1 MFDLDS
7 GGNQAEADDETISES
22 TIQGDRVIFH
32 HLPAYKFEQELK
44 ADANENIYNTYFN
57 SLSRTMAQY
66 QWSKDLFSK
75 LSRNIELVHDRYIEG
90 DEFNRKRCYDLN
102 FWLYNEVY
110 KNLQSSPKD
119 IVYFNH
125 ISTMLKDVWK
135 KIVDDKI
142 RNDDYKCY
150 PDEKL
155 LVNIGFLQEIKDLFD
170 FYEDFNEMKKEII
183 ADTYNSC
190 FKYLDYLKQRIPV
203 YYTWRDSCKVE
214 DFACKRYI
222 DDYMK
227 YRPASI
233 VPELSYFS
241 VVLTYPGN
249 PCYASVYDLFVKAKE
264 QPKRND
270 DIYRRKME
278 KLAKENPGGNL
289 LLTDMGDGLRG
300 SEFFIPGD
308 HDDYWLRLKW
318 DILLY
323 ITDDITPP
331 LLGIV
336 GVLLILWAL
345 YKFTPIGKTVRRTRA
360 KVRKRIRPNINYDD
374 IKLLYGSEESLNSST
389 DTYDYN
395 NDYDY
400 DDDDNNSNSMY
411 NLSYA
416 SSLDY

>member
-1 MFDLDS
+1 M
-7 GGNQAEADDETISES
+7 G
-22 TIQGDRVIFH
+22 
-32 HLPAYKFEQELK
+32 Y
-44 ADANENIYNTYFN
+44 
-57 SLSRTMAQY
+57 
-66 QWSKDLFSK
+66 
-75 LSRNIELVHDRYIEG
+75 
-90 DEFNRKRCYDLN
+90 
-102 FWLYNEVY
+102 
-110 KNLQSSPKD
+110 
-119 IVYFNH
+119 
-125 ISTMLKDVWK
+125 
-135 KIVDDKI
+135 
-142 RNDDYKCY
+142 
-150 PDEKL
+150 
-155 LVNIGFLQEIKDLFD
+155 LQEVKDLFD
-170 FYEDFNEMKKEII
+170 FFQDYNEMKKEII
-183 ADTYNSC
+183 ADTYKSC
-190 FKYLDYLKQRIPV
+190 RRYLDYLKQRIPV
-203 YYTWRDSCKVE
+203 YYTWRDSCKVDE
-214 DFACKRYI
+214 FACKRYI

-233 VPELSYFS
+233 VPDLNPLI
-241 VVLTYPGN
+241 VLWYPYT
-249 PCYASVYDLFVKAKE
+249 PCYQSVYDLFVKAKE

-270 DIYRRKME
+270 GIYKKKME
-278 KLAKENPGGNL
+278 KLERLNPGGNL

-345 YKFTPIGKTVRRTRA
+345 YKFTPIGKSVRRTRA

-389 DTYDYN
+389 DSYDYN

-400 DDDDNNSNSMY
+400 DDSNSNSSY
-411 NLSYA
+411 NFSYS

>member
-1 MFDLDS
+1 MFDIDS

-22 TIQGDRVIFH
+22 TIQGDRIIFH

-44 ADANENIYNTYFN
+44 EEANDNIYNTYFDA
-57 SLSRTMAQY
+57 LSNAMTHYPWRQG
-66 QWSKDLFSK
+66 LFNK
-75 LSRNIELVHDRYIEG
+75 LSRNIKLVHDRYVEG
-90 DEFNRKRCYDLN
+90 DEFNKKRCYDLN
-102 FWLYNEVY
+102 FWLYDQVFN
-110 KNLQSSPKD
+110 NLKSTSEYDTKFFKD
-119 IVYFNH
+119 I
-125 ISTMLKDVWK
+125 STRLQEVWK
-135 KIVDDKI
+135 KIVDAKF
-142 RNDDYKCY
+142 KGQPFQCY
-150 PDEKL
+150 PDKDL
-155 LVNIGFLQEIKDLFD
+155 LLNMGYLQEVKDLFD
-170 FYEDFNEMKKEII
+170 FFQDYNEMKKEII
-183 ADTYNSC
+183 ADTYKSC
-190 FKYLDYLKQRIPV
+190 RRYLDYLKQRIPV
-203 YYTWRDSCKVE
+203 YYTWRDSCKVDE
-214 DFACKRYI
+214 FACKRYI

-233 VPELSYFS
+233 VPDLNPLI
-241 VVLTYPGN
+241 VLWYPYT
-249 PCYASVYDLFVKAKE
+249 PCYQSVYDLFVKAKE

-270 DIYRRKME
+270 GIYKKKME
-278 KLAKENPGGNL
+278 KLERLNPGGNL

-389 DTYDYN
+389 DSYDYN

-400 DDDDNNSNSMY
+400 DDSNSNSSY
-411 NLSYA
+411 NFSYS

>member
-1 MFDLDS
+1 MMKPYRK
-7 GGNQAEADDETISES
+7 GQRI
-22 TIQGDRVIFH
+22 IFE
-32 HLPAYKFEQELK
+32 HLPAYIFEQKLK
-44 ADANENIYNTYFN
+44 EDARDNNFSGYYNVVKHISERYGWGN
-57 SLSRTMAQY
+57 
-66 QWSKDLFSK
+66 DLFKK
-75 LSRNIELVHDRYIEG
+75 LSRNISLVHDSYIEG

-102 FWLYNEVY
+102 YWLYDNVY
-110 KNLQSSPKD
+110 KNLESSNTNDTDYFKD
-119 IVYFNH
+119 I
-125 ISTMLKDVWK
+125 STKLQGVWK
-135 KIVDDKI
+135 NIVDNEFKGQPFQ
-142 RNDDYKCY
+142 CY
-150 PDEKL
+150 PDKDL
-155 LVNIGFLQEIKDLFD
+155 LLNMGYLQEVKDLFD
-170 FYEDFNEMKKEII
+170 FFQ
-183 ADTYNSC
+183 
-190 FKYLDYLKQRIPV
+190 DY
-203 YYTWRDSCKVE
+203 
-214 DFACKRYI
+214 

-233 VPELSYFS
+233 VPDLNPLI
-241 VVLTYPGN
+241 VLWYPYT
-249 PCYASVYDLFVKAKE
+249 PCYQSVYDLFVKAKE

-270 DIYRRKME
+270 GIYKKKME
-278 KLAKENPGGNL
+278 KLERLNPGGNL

-345 YKFTPIGKTVRRTRA
+345 YKFTPIGKSVRRTRA

-389 DTYDYN
+389 DSYDYN
-395 NDYDY
+395 NDYDNDY
-400 DDDDNNSNSMY
+400 DNDDYSDSNSSY

-416 SSLDY
+416 STLDY

>member
-1 MFDLDS
+1 MFDIDS

-22 TIQGDRVIFH
+22 TIQGDRIIFH

-44 ADANENIYNTYFN
+44 EDANGNIYNTYFN
-57 SLSRTMAQY
+57 SLSRTMARF
-66 QWSKDLFSK
+66 QWSQDLYNK
-75 LSRNIELVHDRYIEG
+75 LSRNIKLVHDRFVEG
-90 DEFNRKRCYDLN
+90 DEFNKKRCYDLN
-102 FWLYNEVY
+102 FWLYNEVFN
-110 KNLQSSPKD
+110 NLKSTSENDTKFFKD
-119 IVYFNH
+119 I
-125 ISTMLKDVWK
+125 STRLQEVWK
-135 KIVDDKI
+135 NVVDA
-142 RNDDYKCY
+142 NYKGQPFQCY
-150 PDEKL
+150 PDKAL
-155 LVNIGFLQEIKDLFD
+155 LLNMGYLQEVKDLFD
-170 FYEDFNEMKKEII
+170 FFQDYNEMKKEII
-183 ADTYNSC
+183 ADTYKSC
-190 FKYLDYLKQRIPV
+190 RRYLDYLKQRIPV
-203 YYTWRDSCKVE
+203 YYTWRDSCKVDE
-214 DFACKRYI
+214 FACKRYI

-233 VPELSYFS
+233 VPDLNPLI
-241 VVLTYPGN
+241 VLWYPYT
-249 PCYASVYDLFVKAKE
+249 PCYQSVYDLFVKAKE

-270 DIYRRKME
+270 GIYKKKME
-278 KLAKENPGGNL
+278 KLERLNPGGNL

-345 YKFTPIGKTVRRTRA
+345 YKFTPIGKSVRRTRA

-389 DTYDYN
+389 DSYDYN

-400 DDDDNNSNSMY
+400 DDSNSNSSY
-411 NLSYA
+411 NFSYS